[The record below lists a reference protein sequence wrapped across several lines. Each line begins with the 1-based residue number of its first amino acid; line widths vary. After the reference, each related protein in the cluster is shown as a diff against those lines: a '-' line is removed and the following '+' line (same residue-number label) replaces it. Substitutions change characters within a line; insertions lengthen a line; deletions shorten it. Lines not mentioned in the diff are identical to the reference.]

1 MTEQFIQFRVKG
13 QKGDE
18 NIEVVIGDK
27 LFKFDTIGTSFSN
40 NNMRVRLDSSN
51 PGNVTVRFN
60 NGGSGNHEKIVP
72 AKHRRCTRRW
82 GKKRCSGVDKKSY
95 IQKTPWTRMVYIEK
109 FEIKGFDIKN
119 DLVRTVSNCHPEQGN
134 LVQKFN
140 IENGLLEES
149 GDYVID
155 SSIIKN
161 VLGGQYV
168 ERTAYDTE
176 VNRSSIIEEQN
187 NLCNSSVGILR
198 KIAAENAITIDELKK
213 LLEER
218 GLNIDQLT
226 DTSTNLGSQVNAL
239 SSANSY
245 TNDQLII
252 ANSQVQ
258 EAQQNL
264 FNTEL
269 QNLQKDAEQFIDIVK
284 ENTNLKKENRDRS
297 QTNNT
302 FKQKTLYQQKAEE
315 KFDFY
320 NWIMFYFYYILALL
334 ACVIIYLSDYKRS
347 DFNKKIYT
355 ILAFMF
361 GILIYPIVIYD
372 IEIFLLKIFNF
383 IYSMI
388 NSKVYNDDIY

>member
-18 NIEVVIGDK
+18 NIEVDIGGQ
-27 LFKFDTIGTSFSN
+27 LFKFNNIGTSFSN
-40 NNMRVRLDSSN
+40 NNIRVPLDPSN
-51 PGNVTVRFN
+51 PGNVTIKFN
-60 NGGSGNHEKIVP
+60 NGGSGNYEKIVP
-72 AKHRRCTRRW
+72 ATYRRCKRRW
-82 GKKRCSGVDKKSY
+82 GKKRCTGVDNKSY
-95 IQKTPWTRMVYIEK
+95 IKKTPWSRMVYVEK

-119 DLVRTVSNCHPEQGN
+119 DLVRTVSNCHPEHGK

-155 SSIIKN
+155 SSVIKS
-161 VLGGQYV
+161 VLGGDYV
-168 ERTAYDTE
+168 ERSAYDTE
-176 VNRSSIIEEQN
+176 VNRASILEDKN
-187 NLCNSSVGILR
+187 SLCRSSVDILR
-198 KIAAENAITIDELKK
+198 KTAAENAITIDDLKA
-213 LLEER
+213 LVQER
-218 GLNIDQLT
+218 GMSIDTLNNKNL
-226 DTSTNLGSQVNAL
+226 NLGKQVAATA
-239 SSANSY
+239 SAYNE
-245 TNDQLII
+245 TNGHLKI
-252 ANSQVQ
+252 ANNQLFESRG
-258 EAQQNL
+258 NL
-264 FNTEL
+264 YRADL
-269 QNLQKDAEQFIDIVK
+269 QNLQKDAEQYIDVVK
-284 ENTNLKKENRDRS
+284 ENKNLKKENRDRS

-302 FKQKTLYQQKAEE
+302 FKQKTLYQQKAEQ

-320 NWIMFYFYYILALL
+320 NWIMFYVYYILALL
-334 ACVIIYLSDYKRS
+334 TCVIIYLSDYKRS